1 LDLRDALDALVQL
14 QGRISE
20 RQALLAAAEPVEEG
34 PDGEGRIR
42 IGARVTVRDATGE
55 LTTYVLVSPPEASP
69 RHGRL
74 SAACPVGRALLGA
87 RSGETVSAQTPDG
100 AEHLVVVDVA

>member
-1 LDLRDALDALVQL
+1 
-14 QGRISE
+14 
-20 RQALLAAAEPVEEG
+20 
-34 PDGEGRIR
+34 
-42 IGARVTVRDATGE
+42 
-55 LTTYVLVSPPEASP
+55 VLVSPPEASP
-69 RHGRL
+69 RHGRI